1 MSTSREPSF
10 PRFPCGFLCKRRVAV
25 PPGFPEGLT
34 AYHQWQRPGKVYH
47 IIRQIATFLD
57 KKAAWPQKNPMPGYS
72 ARHGIFSGQRGDS
85 FFFSNSFSNS
95 TVPKIRSTLSFA
107 VWYSTIVFLACL
119 NSS

>member
-72 ARHGIFSGQRGDS
+72 AWHGIFSGQRGDS

-95 TVPKIRSTLSFA
+95 TVPKIRSTLSFI